1 MHCFIDVIALW
12 MWFEQDVYKRRILYN
27 FLKIRM
33 PLLYFCV
40 HVYRCPLAGMLC
52 LYYFN
57 ASMLKFAPVQFTV
70 LYFISN
76 QLFKNSCLSLM
87 HEMSTSVNY

>member
-1 MHCFIDVIALW
+1 MGTLLHRCIASW

-33 PLLYFCV
+33 PSSVFLFTCTF
-40 HVYRCPLAGMLC
+40 VYRCPLAGMRC

-57 ASMLKFAPVQFTV
+57 ASMLKFASVQFTV
-70 LYFISN
+70 LYFICN
-76 QLFKNSCLSLM
+76 QLYENS
-87 HEMSTSVNY
+87 

>member
-1 MHCFIDVIALW
+1 
-12 MWFEQDVYKRRILYN
+12 
-27 FLKIRM
+27 M
-33 PLLYFCV
+33 PLLYFCL

-76 QLFKNSCLSLM
+76 QLFENS
-87 HEMSTSVNY
+87 